1 MKCPK
6 CNKQAISRFRFIIK
20 ISFKPFTC
28 QNCGTLLKFGKL
40 PRRIF
45 YTIMIIAFLFGFSKR
60 RIEDIFDINISW
72 LFILITV
79 IVIAII
85 ADIIIWRYGKLEK
98 VEES

>member
-1 MKCPK
+1 
-6 CNKQAISRFRFIIK
+6 
-20 ISFKPFTC
+20 
-28 QNCGTLLKFGKL
+28 
-40 PRRIF
+40 
-45 YTIMIIAFLFGFSKR
+45 MIIAFLFGFSKR